1 MKVPTNIAG
10 SANIFFGNELVPT
23 NSGEK
28 MFAIAGTVGNDV
40 IERLTSTLSR
50 KPESFHELVASCQG
64 LLKYL
69 ARDTYLLVFCAF
81 SENEWTQ
88 EVKALLLCTCRQT
101 GIHVLLTNQGK
112 LFAVEKMFPL
122 ASKRFGSA
130 LPPQR
135 ILEVRHA
142 FGEGLPD
149 PLPEIRLDD
158 AIATIVAELEE
169 IVADKVKVLLRLA
182 FVDAFMNRK
191 ESQKFSVVDFS
202 QQRAYLIGNIP
213 TVTQDEQL
221 FVSGVYLAKT
231 AVERLLG
238 GSKDQPEEFRD
249 LTANVKSIAEF
260 LATDTYGF
268 IFSGGV
274 RKEVRA
280 LQLCKSQD
288 GKELFLTK
296 GCSMPIVLDK
306 VSVLDHFVDGM
317 SEQYPDFRLDDAIAV
332 VKQRII
338 SVIEEKT
345 RVLGFINA
353 SRQLIKTNWCDNG
366 RRS

>member
-1 MKVPTNIAG
+1 MEVPTRIAG
-10 SANIFFGNELVPT
+10 TADFFFRDELVPT
-23 NSGEK
+23 NSGKK
-28 MFAIAGTVGNDV
+28 MFAISGTLKHEVFS
-40 IERLTSTLSR
+40 RLSNQLSR
-50 KPESFHELVASCQG
+50 KPESFRELVVSCQG

-81 SENEWTQ
+81 TEKEWTQ

-112 LFAVEKMFPL
+112 LFAVEKMSPL
-122 ASKRFGSA
+122 MSERFGSA

-135 ILEVRHA
+135 ILEVSHA

-169 IVADKVKVLLRLA
+169 IVADKVKILLKLT

-202 QQRAYLIGNIP
+202 QQRAYLIGSVP
-213 TVTQDEQL
+213 AVAQDEQL
-221 FVSGVYLAKT
+221 FASGVYLAKT
-231 AVERLLG
+231 AVECLLEG
-238 GSKDQPEEFRD
+238 LKEQPEEFRD

-268 IFSGGV
+268 MYSGGV
-274 RKEVRA
+274 RKVVKVF
-280 LQLCKSQD
+280 QLCEGRD

-306 VSVLDHFVDGM
+306 VSVLDHFADGM
-317 SEQYPDFRLDDAIAV
+317 SEQYPDFKLADAFSV
-332 VKQRII
+332 VEKRI
-338 SVIEEKT
+338 VTAIEEKT
-345 RVLGFINA
+345 KALGVINA
-353 SRQLIKTNWCDNG
+353 SMNLIRENWRG
-366 RRS
+366 GKQS